1 MANLE
6 FDISSQPE
14 YALLRVRLA
23 QGQRVFAEPAAMAS
37 RDPAISL
44 TAGLKGGLL
53 GSMGR
58 MFAGESLIMNTFAAT
73 QGPGEVTFAPGQAGD
88 ILHQRLSGNRLL
100 LQRGA
105 YLANSEGVEV
115 SAKWEGARG
124 FFSGQGLVLLQAK
137 GAGDLFFNAY
147 GAVLELDVTDDF
159 MVDTGYVVAF
169 DDTLRYEVSVLPGLG
184 LGGRVKSFFF
194 GGEGLVV
201 RFSGQ
206 GRVWVQTRTVNP
218 FLSWVYPYRPQR
230 KQSE

>member
-1 MANLE
+1 MANVE
-6 FDISSQPE
+6 FDITSRPE

-23 QGQRVFAEPAAMAS
+23 QGQRVYAEPSAMAS

-44 TAGLKGGLL
+44 SAGLKGGLL

-58 MFAGESLIMNTFAAT
+58 MFAGESMIMNTFTAT
-73 QGPGEVTFAPGQAGD
+73 QAAGEVTFAPGAAGD
-88 ILHQRLSGNRLL
+88 ILHKRLNGTRVL

-105 YLANSEGVEV
+105 YLAHSDGVEV

-137 GAGDLFFNAY
+137 GDGDVFFNAY
-147 GAVLELDVTDDF
+147 GAVLEFDVSDDF

-230 KQSE
+230 KSSD